1 MAREFNFSANREQS
15 KTSLD
20 SAEVQPKIEGRAFKD
35 SGIEWIDQIPKE
47 WDLVRSK
54 RLFSHK
60 KQIVGEHVN
69 EFERLALTMQGVVK
83 REKEDNEGLQPEKF
97 DGYQVLRTNELVFK
111 LIDLANA
118 KTSRVGLSPF
128 TGIVSPAYII
138 LRNTNPDN
146 RFFYYWFLFMY
157 YQLIF
162 NQMGDDG
169 VRSSLNA
176 DDVLN
181 IPIPNISLSEQQKI
195 ADYLDKVCGEVDEMV
210 ALQETMI
217 EELKAYKQSVITE
230 AVTKGLNPNV
240 SMRESGIDWIGEIPE
255 GWKLGRIKNLCSIIS
270 KGATPPTIDNEAYNG
285 SVRFIKCENISG
297 NKLVNNA
304 LYYISSESN
313 NSMKRSQLKENDILF
328 VIAGAT
334 IGKTAIVTQDFLPS
348 NTNQAVSF
356 LRLQNKQYTNYLWY
370 ILQSQVIQKPLW
382 LNAVQ
387 SAQPNLSMED
397 LGNFDMPIPD
407 ESEQRAI
414 ASYLDTKCSEIDSL
428 IALKQAKIEELKEY
442 KKSVIYEY
450 VTGKKE
456 VI

>member
-1 MAREFNFSANREQS
+1 MAREY
-15 KTSLD
+15 
-20 SAEVQPKIEGRAFKD
+20 KD
-35 SGIEWIDQIPKE
+35 SGIEWIGQIPKE
-47 WDLVRSK
+47 WEVGRYKYSGCFVKGKLPKNQNNENVGLPIIGASEMLGKECRTFTTDTNVPTCSCSDILILWDGANAGIIANKCEGAVSSTAVKYTCTDER
-54 RLFSHK
+54 FK
-60 KQIVGEHVN
+60 KQYLFYLLKNAEPFFKSKVN
-69 EFERLALTMQGVVK
+69 GTTIPHMNSK
-83 REKEDNEGLQPEKF
+83 
-97 DGYQVLRTNELVFK
+97 Y
-111 LIDLANA
+111 IDDYVCL
-118 KTSRVGLSPF
+118 LP
-128 TGIVSPAYII
+128 P
-138 LRNTNPDN
+138 
-146 RFFYYWFLFMY
+146 
-157 YQLIF
+157 
-162 NQMGDDG
+162 
-169 VRSSLNA
+169 
-176 DDVLN
+176 
-181 IPIPNISLSEQQKI
+181 LSEQQKI
-195 ADYLDKVCGEVDEMV
+195 ANYLDKVCGEIDEMV

-240 SMRESGIDWIGEIPE
+240 PMCDSGIDWIGEIPE
-255 GWKLGRIKNLCSIIS
+255 GCKLGRIKNLCSIIS

-428 IALKQAKIEELKEY
+428 IALKQTKIEELKEY

-456 VI
+456 IV

>member
-1 MAREFNFSANREQS
+1 MSREM
-15 KTSLD
+15 KH
-20 SAEVQPKIEGRAFKD
+20 
-35 SGIEWIDQIPKE
+35 SGIEWIGDIPKE
-47 WDLVRSK
+47 WILVPSK

-60 KQIVGEHVN
+60 KQIVGEQVN
-69 EFERLALTMQGVVK
+69 DFERLALTMQGVIK
-83 REKEDNEGLQPEKF
+83 RGKEDNEGLQPEKF
-97 DGYQVLRTNELVFK
+97 DSYQILRTNELVFK

-138 LRNTNPDN
+138 LRNSNPDN

-181 IPIPNISLSEQQKI
+181 IPIPNISLPEQQKV

-240 SMRESGIDWIGEIPE
+240 SMRNSGIDWIGEVPE
-255 GWKLGRIKNLCSIIS
+255 HWEIRRIKNLFTLRDEKNYKPMDEVQLLSLYTGI
-270 KGATPPTIDNEAYNG
+270 GVFPHGEQEE
-285 SVRFIKCENISG
+285 RG
-297 NKLVNNA
+297 NKAITVEGYKVVHKDDIVVNIILAWMGAIGVSNYDGVTSPA
-304 LYYISSESN
+304 YDVYIPDLSKVIPHFFHYVFRTQGIAGECYKYGRGIMMMRWRTYSSEF
-313 NSMKRSQLKENDILF
+313 KQIRVPF
-328 VIAGAT
+328 
-334 IGKTAIVTQDFLPS
+334 PS
-348 NTNQAVSF
+348 LDEQ
-356 LRLQNKQYTNYLWY
+356 
-370 ILQSQVIQKPLW
+370 QS
-382 LNAVQ
+382 
-387 SAQPNLSMED
+387 
-397 LGNFDMPIPD
+397 
-407 ESEQRAI
+407 I
-414 ASYLDTKCSEIDSL
+414 ASYLDTKCAEIDAL
-428 IALKQAKIEELKEY
+428 IAIKQEKIEELKEY

-456 VI
+456 VV